1 MLNTNSSYPANLH
14 AYSPIPHLSSSHLAS
29 SFITNFRIPLPER
42 KRGGEQGGEPEREH
56 PVVERGRSQN
66 PGTLWRRNSSRDRS
80 RERVGIAPQRQGTI
94 PKEGEQLLERLTV
107 SEFHLISFTLGTTN
121 VSWRILYFLKFCRWL
136 LEQKFMQNG

>member
-14 AYSPIPHLSSSHLAS
+14 AYSPIPHLFSSHLAS

-42 KRGGEQGGEPEREH
+42 RRGGEPDRERA
-56 PVVERGRSQN
+56 VVERGRSQN
-66 PGTLWRRNSSRDRS
+66 PGTLWRRNSSGDRS

-107 SEFHLISFTLGTTN
+107 SEFHSIPYVL
-121 VSWRILYFLKFCRWL
+121 
-136 LEQKFMQNG
+136 